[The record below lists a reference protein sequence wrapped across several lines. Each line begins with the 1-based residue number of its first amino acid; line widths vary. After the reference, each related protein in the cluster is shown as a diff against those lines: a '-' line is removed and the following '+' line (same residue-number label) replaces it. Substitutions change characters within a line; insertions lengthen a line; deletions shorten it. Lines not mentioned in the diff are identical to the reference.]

1 MKAIERHR
9 QTQQGKSDEWLFER
23 LDNELKQKVKEIHRL
38 LAEKGYTAKSIDM
51 KTAEVK
57 PKNVIETGEYI
68 EPNTFENESEAILFF
83 SYLELLDYIKF
94 LESKNE

>member
-1 MKAIERHR
+1 
-9 QTQQGKSDEWLFER
+9 
-23 LDNELKQKVKEIHRL
+23 
-38 LAEKGYTAKSIDM
+38 M

-68 EPNTFENESEAILFF
+68 EPNTFENESESILFF

-94 LESKNE
+94 LESKNGDK